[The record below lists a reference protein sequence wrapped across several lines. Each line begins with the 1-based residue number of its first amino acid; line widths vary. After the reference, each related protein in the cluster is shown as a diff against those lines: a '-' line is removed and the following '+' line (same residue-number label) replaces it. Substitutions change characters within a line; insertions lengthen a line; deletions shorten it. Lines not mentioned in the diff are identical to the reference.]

1 MATQT
6 RQSQFYW
13 SVPFLF
19 LIALSV
25 IALSLA
31 AHAADIEPS
40 GYRPLTGD
48 RFFLLTE
55 SSFGSGEIAQVRLEA
70 PERWE
75 PLTEYPEAD
84 LVIYRVPDP
93 LSFLK
98 TQKNLHRVQVKGD
111 YRGEGLSNALR
122 YVWDSAYKKSRL
134 AWQRIFS
141 ETIRA
146 RVVAEAPI
154 LKQTPPHSYAT
165 AFENHPQFKPL
176 SGFQQVAR
184 FRYPLWAAKPL
195 EPPKGIEM
203 AGSSSEFIVSSHG
216 NRMIPLGKLQPGLY
230 LVEAMI
236 GHYRA
241 TTLVFVTDTV
251 AITKTAHDQLL
262 VWTAD
267 RMTGAP
273 RPAAKIL
280 LTDGAGVLE
289 SGVTDGDGV
298 LIINRPSPER
308 SYVIGADPAGGVF
321 VSENFYYD
329 SEIYAAKLY
338 AFTDRPLYRPGD
350 TVCLKLV
357 GRVFQDSRHS
367 TRLTASG
374 VRLAVL
380 DPNGTPVTT
389 GDFNVVP
396 DAGGD
401 TCFALPEPTASG
413 GYTLQLGYQGATYT
427 AAFRV
432 AEYVKPHYELAIRFN
447 QKEFKT
453 GEPITGQIKLT
464 YPGGQPVRGAQ
475 LELTVRAQPL
485 TMVEDEPRYQGRFP
499 VKRLQNTLTVAENGS
514 ADFNLPP
521 AQTPSRYVLSV
532 ISTDG
537 AAYRVTASQEIRIQP
552 GAPAYALMAANR
564 LSRIGEAVA
573 FTATPL
579 GAFTG
584 TPVSWEAIRLE
595 DQNRFTGA
603 AAGSDF
609 TVRFDRSGSYTV
621 NLKDREGRIAGSIE
635 HWVAGPELTTQPG
648 SIAIVLDQD
657 EYRIGDTAQALI
669 TFPVPVNQ
677 ALVTLERDQ
686 VEAHGLLSK
695 PPRNI
700 HLTRQNERQWRAEI
714 PVQADD
720 PPNITFSLL
729 YVQNGAYIFQN
740 KGLKVA
746 VPRIRIALVPDK
758 TEYRPGDTVNVE
770 VETTLDGQP
779 IATHLAV
786 SVVDEMVYVL
796 QPEIAPP
803 IHDFFHHIRRNQVR
817 TASSL
822 NFHSYDL
829 ALPAVTDE
837 IPPTAYSQRVLK
849 VPDRPRR
856 ENIDTAAWLPNLQ
869 TDATGKTR
877 FSFVLPDSIARW
889 RLTGRAMAE
898 AGQVGQNTAWLIS
911 TQDYYLKWTGPT
923 VFRHGDEPLISV
935 VAFNQETTPVAAE
948 FSADGMSANVRRQ
961 LTLQPGANDL
971 EILLQAAG
979 WGGMINAR
987 LTIADQAVDQIQK
1000 WVTVVPEGWPDSYS
1014 LPITLDQA
1022 INEIKIPAD
1031 VANLRLSLAG
1041 NATDLFLR
1049 VAESLI
1055 DYPFGCVE
1063 QTASRLIPL
1072 ALIYPPL
1079 KTAGLPDRTLGR
1091 LRQQLSNHRLRLARM
1106 AGPESA
1112 FGWWGDI
1119 SDEDAFLTAYAYYAD
1134 WNALRALGIAA
1145 PASHWE
1151 KLLAVYQKSV
1161 EQESLLRRVLMVWL
1175 MRQIGLPTR
1184 TLTEGLISAT
1194 RQIPPPPAQGSITPE
1209 ASRILDAPATVLS
1222 ADLALTLIGE
1232 LAEAG
1237 QIDAALQSRLVQ
1249 ARNRLAM
1256 SRLPL
1261 AQALTLLVQART
1273 GADPAKAA
1281 AILAALGPEIATV
1294 DRALSLIFIHA
1305 ALGGWNQPAVTNFEP
1320 GKNWARRESKVG
1332 ATQWFWQGKP
1342 GDGVRIALK
1351 EPPPSPVR
1359 AYLSYDSYGLDQ
1371 ARLPVTI
1378 ERRFYRLQRPGPEAP
1393 ATKDDE
1399 EKAGSDSAET
1409 PTTTESETAPDADQA
1424 KTESVSEIVRDD
1436 AGESESE
1443 SEGEE
1448 EETEE
1453 TPDEPVFQALRVEP
1467 DGSLATSDLYVDEI
1481 RIAPAAAGVAYRYG
1495 VLEIPLPPGAEVEP
1509 TTWGLNIAGLEE
1521 GPKPVSL
1528 PEPVFTAGRRSY
1540 SIPVDELTTPQVY
1553 RFLVRF
1559 SQRGGFGLPP
1569 VRYFRMYQP
1578 NEKGLETEAIR
1589 RINVQ

>member
-1 MATQT
+1 V
-6 RQSQFYW
+6 R
-13 SVPFLF
+13 
-19 LIALSV
+19 
-25 IALSLA
+25 
-31 AHAADIEPS
+31 AADIEPS

-55 SSFGSGEIAQVRLEA
+55 SSFGSGEIATVRLEA

-84 LVIYRVPDP
+84 LIIYRVPDP
-93 LSFLK
+93 LGFLK
-98 TQKNLHRVQVKGD
+98 TQKNLHRIQVKGD

-134 AWQRIFS
+134 VWQRIFS
-141 ETIRA
+141 PVIRA

-154 LKQTPPHSYAT
+154 LKQTPPNSYRT
-165 AFENHPQFKPL
+165 QFENHPQFKPL

-184 FRYPLWAAKPL
+184 FRYPLWAAKPV
-195 EPPKGIEM
+195 EPPKGVEI
-203 AGSSSEFIVSSHG
+203 AGSSSEFIASGAG
-216 NRMIPLGKLQPGLY
+216 NRLIPLGKLQPGLY

-267 RMTGAP
+267 RTTGAP
-273 RPAAKIL
+273 CPAAKIL

-289 SGVTDGDGV
+289 SGVTDADGV

-367 TRLTASG
+367 TRLVASG
-374 VRLAVL
+374 VHLAVL

-389 GDFNVVP
+389 GDFNVIP

-413 GYTLQLGYQGATYT
+413 GYTLQLGYQGAAYT

-499 VKRLQNTLTVAENGS
+499 IKLLQNTLTVAEDGS

-537 AAYRVTASQEIRIQP
+537 AAYRVTASQEIRIPP
-552 GAPAYALMAANR
+552 GAPAYALTAANR
-564 LSRIGEAVA
+564 LSRIGEVVA

-584 TPVSWEAIRLE
+584 TPARWEAIRLE
-595 DQNRFTGA
+595 DQSQFTGA
-603 AAGSDF
+603 ATGPGF

-621 NLKDREGRIAGSIE
+621 NLKDREGRIAGSLE

-669 TFPVPVNQ
+669 TFPVAVDH
-677 ALVTLERDQ
+677 ALITLERDQ
-686 VEAHGLLSK
+686 VEAHGLLPK
-695 PPRNI
+695 PPRGI
-700 HLTRQNERQWRAEI
+700 RLTRQNDRQWRADI
-714 PVQADD
+714 PVQAND

-729 YVQNGAYIFQN
+729 YVQNGAYVFQN
-740 KGLKVA
+740 KGLKVV

-837 IPPTAYSQRVLK
+837 AAPTAYSQRVLK

-856 ENIDTAAWLPNLQ
+856 ENMDTAAWLPNLQ

-898 AGQVGQNTAWLIS
+898 AGQVGQNTAGLIS
-911 TQDYYLKWTGPT
+911 IQDYYLKWTGPT
-923 VFRHGDEPLISV
+923 VFRSGDQPLIDI
-935 VAFNQETTPVAAE
+935 VAFNQGTTPVAAQ
-948 FSADGMSANVRRQ
+948 FSADGMSAAVSRT

-971 EILLQAAG
+971 EVPIQAAG
-979 WGGMINAR
+979 WGGMVNAR

-1000 WVTVVPEGWPDSYS
+1000 WVTVVPGGWPDSHA

-1022 INEIKIPAD
+1022 VNEIKVPAD
-1031 VANLRLSLAG
+1031 AANLRLSLAG

-1049 VAESLI
+1049 VADALM

-1079 KTAGLPDRTLGR
+1079 QTAGLPDRTLGR

-1119 SDEDAFLTAYAYYAD
+1119 SEEDPFLTAYAYYAD

-1151 KLLAVYQKSV
+1151 KLLTVYQQSV
-1161 EQESLLRRVLMVWL
+1161 EQESLLRRALMVWL
-1175 MRQIGLPTR
+1175 MRQMGLPTK
-1184 TLTEGLISAT
+1184 TLTEGLINAA
-1194 RQIPPPPAQGSITPE
+1194 RHIPPPVQASLTPE
-1209 ASRILDAPATVLS
+1209 ASRIFDAPATALS
-1222 ADLALTLIGE
+1222 ADLALTLVGE

-1237 QIDAALQSRLVQ
+1237 QLEPELQPRLVQ
-1249 ARNRLAM
+1249 ARSRLAAN
-1256 SRLPL
+1256 RLPL
-1261 AQALTLLVQART
+1261 AQALTLLAQAKT
-1273 GADPAKAA
+1273 GADSAKAA
-1281 AILAALGPEIATV
+1281 EILAALGPETATI

-1305 ALGGWNQPAVTNFEP
+1305 ALGGWNQPTETGFDP
-1320 GKNWARRESKVG
+1320 GKNWARRVSKLGV
-1332 ATQWFWQGKP
+1332 AQWFWQGKP
-1342 GDGVRIALK
+1342 ADNVRIALK
-1351 EPPPSPVR
+1351 ELPASPLR
-1359 AYLSYDSYGLDQ
+1359 AYLSYDGYGLEP

-1378 ERRFYRLQRPGPEAP
+1378 ERRFYQLQRLSPETP
-1393 ATKDDE
+1393 AAKDE
-1399 EKAGSDSAET
+1399 AQKPASDAAET
-1409 PTTTESETAPDADQA
+1409 PAADTATETDADQPTTESASETETAQN
-1424 KTESVSEIVRDD
+1424 D

-1443 SEGEE
+1443 GQE

-1453 TPDEPVFQALRVEP
+1453 TPDEPVFQAIRIAPER
-1467 DGSLATSDLYVDEI
+1467 SLATSDLYVDEI
-1481 RIAPAAAGVAYRYG
+1481 RIAPAAEGVAYRYG

-1509 TTWGLNIAGLEE
+1509 TTWGLNITGLGEE
-1521 GPKPVSL
+1521 PTPVNLS
-1528 PEPVFTAGRRSY
+1528 EPVFTTGRRSY

-1553 RFLVRF
+1553 QFLVRF
-1559 SQRGGFGLPP
+1559 SQRGDFGLPP

-1578 NEKGLETEAIR
+1578 NEKGFETGLAIR
-1589 RINVQ
+1589 RIDVR

>member
-98 TQKNLHRVQVKGD
+98 TQKNLHRIQVKGD

-298 LIINRPSPER
+298 LIINRSSPER

-432 AEYVKPHYELAIRFN
+432 AEYVKPHYELAIRFS

-669 TFPVPVNQ
+669 TFPVPVDQ

-1194 RQIPPPPAQGSITPE
+1194 RQISPPPAQGSITPE

-1443 SEGEE
+1443 E

>member
-1 MATQT
+1 M
-6 RQSQFYW
+6 
-13 SVPFLF
+13 
-19 LIALSV
+19 IALNP
-25 IALSLA
+25 A

-40 GYRPLTGD
+40 DYALLTGD

-55 SSFGSGEIAQVRLEA
+55 SSFGSGDIATVRLEA

-93 LSFLK
+93 LGFLK
-98 TQKNLHRVQVKGD
+98 TQKNLHRIQIKGD

-141 ETIRA
+141 ATIRA
-146 RVVAEAPI
+146 QVVAEAPI
-154 LKQTPPHSYAT
+154 LKQTPPNSYRT
-165 AFENHPQFKPL
+165 QFENHPQFKPL

-195 EPPKGIEM
+195 EPPKGVEL
-203 AGSSSEFIVSSHG
+203 AGSSSEFLPSGDG

-236 GHYRA
+236 GYYRA

-267 RMTGAP
+267 RATGAP

-357 GRVFQDSRHS
+357 GRVFEDSRHS

-413 GYTLQLGYQGATYT
+413 GYTLQLGYQGAAYT

-475 LELTVRAQPL
+475 LELAVRAQPL

-499 VKRLQNTLTVAENGS
+499 VKLLQNTLTVAEDGS
-514 ADFNLPP
+514 ADFSLPP

-552 GAPAYALMAANR
+552 GTPAYTLTAANR
-564 LSRIGEAVA
+564 LSRIGEAVT

-584 TPVSWEAIRLE
+584 TPATWEAIRLE
-595 DQNRFTGA
+595 DQRSITGA
-603 AAGSDF
+603 APDPDF
-609 TVRFDRSGSYTV
+609 SIRFDRSGSYTV
-621 NLKDREGRIAGSIE
+621 NLKDREGRIAGSLE

-669 TFPVPVNQ
+669 TFPVAVDH
-677 ALVTLERDQ
+677 ALITLERDQ
-686 VEAHGLLSK
+686 VEAHGLFTK

-700 HLTRQNERQWRAEI
+700 RLTRQNDRQWRAEI
-714 PVQADD
+714 PVQASD

-729 YVQNGAYIFQN
+729 YVQNGAYVFQN

-746 VPRIRIALVPDK
+746 VPRIRIAMTPDK
-758 TEYRPGDTVNVE
+758 TEYRPGDTVNVD

-786 SVVDEMVYVL
+786 GVVDEMVYVL

-803 IHDFFHHIRRNQVR
+803 IHDFFHHVRRNQVR

-829 ALPAVTDE
+829 ALPAVTDDAA
-837 IPPTAYSQRVLK
+837 PTAYSQRVLK

-923 VFRHGDEPLISV
+923 VFRYRDEPLMNV
-935 VAFNQETTPVAAE
+935 VAFNQGTTPVTAT
-948 FSADGMSANVRRQ
+948 FSADGMSANIERQ

-971 EILLQAAG
+971 EVPLQAAG
-979 WGGMINAR
+979 WGGMVNAR

-1000 WVTVVPEGWPDSYS
+1000 WVTVVPEGWPDSHA

-1022 INEIKIPAD
+1022 VNEIKIPAD
-1031 VANLRLSLAG
+1031 AANLRLSLAG

-1079 KTAGLPDRTLGR
+1079 QSAGLPERTLSR

-1119 SDEDAFLTAYAYYAD
+1119 SEEDPFLTAYAYYAD

-1151 KLLAVYQKSV
+1151 KLLTVYQKSA
-1161 EQESLLRRVLMVWL
+1161 EQESLLRRALMVWL
-1175 MRQIGLPTR
+1175 MRQMGLPTK
-1184 TLTEGLISAT
+1184 TLTEGLISAA
-1194 RQIPPPPAQGSITPE
+1194 RQIPPPIPASFTPE
-1209 ASRILDAPATVLS
+1209 ASRIFDAPATALS

-1237 QIDAALQSRLVQ
+1237 QLDPASQSRIVQ
-1249 ARNRLAM
+1249 ARNRLAGN
-1256 SRLPL
+1256 RLPL
-1261 AQALTLLVQART
+1261 AQALTLLVQARI
-1273 GADPAKAA
+1273 GVADPAKVA
-1281 AILAALGPEIATV
+1281 AILAALGPETATI
-1294 DRALSLIFIHA
+1294 DRALSLSFIHA
-1305 ALGGWNQPAVTNFEP
+1305 ALGGWKQPAVSNFDP
-1320 GKNWARRESKVG
+1320 GKNWVRRESKLG
-1332 ATQWFWQGKP
+1332 EAQWFWQGKP
-1342 GDGVRIALK
+1342 ADGVRITLK
-1351 EPPPSPVR
+1351 EPPTSPVR
-1359 AYLSYDSYGLDQ
+1359 AYLSYDGYGLEP

-1378 ERRFYRLQRPGPEAP
+1378 ERRFYRLQRPSPETP
-1393 ATKDDE
+1393 AAKDAE
-1399 EKAGSDSAET
+1399 EKPASDTAET
-1409 PTTTESETAPDADQA
+1409 SETAAETETAPDTDQA
-1424 KTESVSEIVRDD
+1424 ATESEAATEPAQDD
-1436 AGESESE
+1436 ASETDGESESQ
-1443 SEGEE
+1443 GE

-1453 TPDEPVFQALRVEP
+1453 TSDEPVFQAIRVKP
-1467 DGSLATSDLYVDEI
+1467 TDSLTTADLYVDEI

-1509 TTWGLNIAGLEE
+1509 TTWGLNIAGLED

-1528 PEPVFTAGRRSY
+1528 PEPVFTTGRRSY
-1540 SIPVDELTTPQVY
+1540 SIPVDELTEPQVY

-1559 SQRGGFGLPP
+1559 GQRGGFGLPP

-1578 NEKGLETEAIR
+1578 NEKGLEADAVG
-1589 RINVQ
+1589 RIDVQ

>member
-1 MATQT
+1 M
-6 RQSQFYW
+6 
-13 SVPFLF
+13 
-19 LIALSV
+19 
-25 IALSLA
+25 
-31 AHAADIEPS
+31 
-40 GYRPLTGD
+40 
-48 RFFLLTE
+48 
-55 SSFGSGEIAQVRLEA
+55 RLEA
-70 PERWE
+70 PERSG

-84 LVIYRVPDP
+84 LIVYRIPDP
-93 LSFLK
+93 LGFLK
-98 TQKNLHRVQVKGD
+98 TQKNLHRIQVKGD

-146 RVVAEAPI
+146 RVVAEAPV
-154 LKQTPPHSYAT
+154 LKQTPPGSYRT
-165 AFENHPQFKPL
+165 QFEHPPQFKPL
-176 SGFQQVAR
+176 SGFDQVAR
-184 FRYPLWAAKPL
+184 FRYPLWAAKPIA
-195 EPPKGIEM
+195 PPQGVEL
-203 AGSSSEFIVSSHG
+203 AGSSSAFITPEPG
-216 NRMIPLGKLQPGLY
+216 NILIPLGRLKPGLY
-230 LVEAMI
+230 LVEALI
-236 GHYRA
+236 GQYHA

-251 AITKTAHDQLL
+251 AVTKTAHDQLL

-267 RMTGAP
+267 RNTGAP
-273 RPAAKIL
+273 RPAATIL
-280 LTDGAGVLE
+280 LTDGAGVLQ
-289 SGVTDGDGV
+289 SGVTDSDGV
-298 LIINRPSPER
+298 LIINKPSPER
-308 SYVIGADPAGGVF
+308 SYVIGTDPTGGVF

-329 SEIYAAKLY
+329 SEIYATKLY

-357 GRVFQDSRHS
+357 GRVFQNSRHS
-367 TRLTASG
+367 TQLTAGG

-389 GDFNVVP
+389 GDFSVAP

-401 TCFALPEPTASG
+401 TCFTLPESTTAG
-413 GYTLQLGYQGATYT
+413 GYTLQLGYQGAAYT

-475 LELTVRAQPL
+475 LELAVRAQPL
-485 TMVEDEPRYQGRFP
+485 TMVEDEPRYQSRFP
-499 VKRLQNTLTVAENGS
+499 VKLLQDTLTVAENGS
-514 ADFNLPP
+514 VDFSLPP
-521 AQTPSRYVLSV
+521 AQAPSRYVLTV

-552 GAPAYALMAANR
+552 GAPAYALTAANR

-584 TPVSWEAIRLE
+584 TPASWEAIRLE
-595 DQNRFTGA
+595 DQSQFTGVA
-603 AAGSDF
+603 TGSGF

-621 NLKDREGRIAGSIE
+621 NLKDSEGRIAGSLE

-657 EYRIGDTAQALI
+657 EYRIGDTAHALI
-669 TFPVPVNQ
+669 TFPAPVDQ

-686 VEAHGLLSK
+686 VEAHGFLLK
-695 PPRNI
+695 PPRGI
-700 HLTRQNERQWRAEI
+700 RLTRQTDRQWRADI

-720 PPNITFSLL
+720 SPNITFSLL
-729 YVQNGAYIFQN
+729 YVQNGAYVFQN

-758 TEYRPGDTVNVE
+758 TEYRPGETVNVE
-770 VETTLDGQP
+770 VETTLDGKP
-779 IATHLAV
+779 VAAHLAV

-796 QPEIAPP
+796 QSEIAPP
-803 IHDFFHHIRRNQVR
+803 IHEFFHHTRRNQVR

-837 IPPTAYSQRVLK
+837 ATPTGYSQRALK

-856 ENIDTAAWLPNLQ
+856 ENIDTAAWLPNLE

-877 FSFVLPDSIARW
+877 FSFTLPDSIARW
-889 RLTGRAMAE
+889 RLTGRAISG

-923 VFRHGDEPLISV
+923 VFRNGDEPRIDV
-935 VAFNQETTPVAAE
+935 VAFNQGTTPVTAE
-948 FSADGMSANVRRQ
+948 FNAEGMGAAVRRS
-961 LTLQPGANDL
+961 LTLQPGANDV
-971 EILLQAAG
+971 EVALQATG
-979 WGGMINAR
+979 WGGLVNAR
-987 LTIADQAVDQIQK
+987 LALADQPVDQVQK
-1000 WVTVVPEGWPDSYS
+1000 WVTVVPSGWPDTRA

-1022 INEIKIPAD
+1022 VNEIKVPTDA
-1031 VANLRLSLAG
+1031 ANLRLSLAG
-1041 NATDLFLR
+1041 NTTDLFLR
-1049 VAESLI
+1049 VADALV

-1106 AGPESA
+1106 AGPDSA

-1119 SDEDAFLTAYAYYAD
+1119 SQEDSFLTAYAYYAD

-1145 PASHWE
+1145 PASHWQ
-1151 KLLAVYQKSV
+1151 KLLAVYQKGA
-1161 EQESLLRRVLMVWL
+1161 EQEPLLRRTLMVWL
-1175 MRQIGLPTR
+1175 MRQMGLPTR
-1184 TLTEGLISAT
+1184 TLTEGLIMAA
-1194 RQIPPPPAQGSITPE
+1194 RQNPPPPAQSPLTPE
-1209 ASRILDAPATVLS
+1209 ASRIFGAPATALS
-1222 ADLALTLIGE
+1222 TDLALTLVGE

-1237 QIDAALQSRLVQ
+1237 QIDVALQSRLLQ
-1249 ARNRLAM
+1249 ARTRLAA
-1256 SRLPL
+1256 SRQPL
-1261 AQALTLLVQART
+1261 AQALTLLTQAKT

-1281 AILAALGPEIATV
+1281 EILTALGPEIATV

-1305 ALGGWNQPAVTNFEP
+1305 ALGGWNQPAVTGFDP
-1320 GKNWARRESKVG
+1320 GKNWARRESKLG
-1332 ATQWFWQGKP
+1332 EAQWFWQGKP
-1342 GDGVRIALK
+1342 GDSVRIALK
-1351 EPPPSPVR
+1351 EPPAAPLR
-1359 AYLSYDSYGLDQ
+1359 AYLTYDEYGLDQ

-1378 ERRFYRLQRPGPEAP
+1378 ERRFYRLQRPGTEAA
-1393 ATKDDE
+1393 ATTAQA
-1399 EKAGSDSAET
+1399 EKAGSAAEET
-1409 PTTTESETAPDADQA
+1409 PTTAETETAPDTKQA
-1424 KTESVSEIVRDD
+1424 TDESETDAAAQDD
-1436 AGESESE
+1436 ASGGEDEDEDETSAEPDQPVFHAIRVESE
-1443 SEGEE
+1443 
-1448 EETEE
+1448 
-1453 TPDEPVFQALRVEP
+1453 EPLM
-1467 DGSLATSDLYVDEI
+1467 TSDLYVDEI
-1481 RIAPAAAGVAYRYG
+1481 RIAPAAAGIAYHYG

-1509 TTWGLNIAGLEE
+1509 TTWGLNIAGLDANQE
-1521 GPKPVSL
+1521 PLSL
-1528 PEPVFTAGRRSY
+1528 PEPVFTTGRRSY
-1540 SIPVDELTTPQVY
+1540 SIPVDELATPQVY
-1553 RFLVRF
+1553 RFLIRF
-1559 SQRGGFGLPP
+1559 AQRGNFGLPP

-1578 NEKGLETEAIR
+1578 NDKGLEAGPALR
-1589 RINVQ
+1589 RIDVR

>member
-13 SVPFLF
+13 PVPFLF
-19 LIALSV
+19 L

-55 SSFGSGEIAQVRLEA
+55 SSFGSGEIAKVRLEA

-93 LSFLK
+93 LGFLK
-98 TQKNLHRVQVKGD
+98 TQKNLHRIQVRGD

-154 LKQTPPHSYAT
+154 LKQIPPHSYAT
-165 AFENHPQFKPL
+165 QFENHPQFKPL

-195 EPPKGIEM
+195 EPPKGVEL

-216 NRMIPLGKLQPGLY
+216 NRMIPLGKLEPGLY

-267 RMTGAP
+267 RATGTP

-329 SEIYAAKLY
+329 SEIYATKLY

-380 DPNGTPVTT
+380 DPNGAPVTT

-413 GYTLQLGYQGATYT
+413 GYTLQLGYQGAAYT

-475 LELTVRAQPL
+475 LELAVRAQPL

-499 VKRLQNTLTVAENGS
+499 VKLLQNTLTVAEDGS
-514 ADFNLPP
+514 VDFSLPP

-552 GAPAYALMAANR
+552 GAPAYALTAANR
-564 LSRIGEAVA
+564 LSRIGEAVT

-584 TPVSWEAIRLE
+584 TPASWEAIRLE
-595 DQNRFTGA
+595 DQSRFTSA
-603 AAGSDF
+603 ATGPGFSI
-609 TVRFDRSGSYTV
+609 RFDRSGSYTV
-621 NLKDREGRIAGSIE
+621 NLKDREGRIAGSLE

-669 TFPVPVNQ
+669 TFPVPVDQ
-677 ALVTLERDQ
+677 ALITLERDQ
-686 VEAHGLLSK
+686 VEAHGLFSK
-695 PPRNI
+695 PPRSI
-700 HLTRQNERQWRAEI
+700 RLTRQNDRQWRAEI
-714 PVQADD
+714 PVQASD

-729 YVQNGAYIFQN
+729 YVQNGAYLFQN
-740 KGLKVA
+740 KGLKVV
-746 VPRIRIALVPDK
+746 VPQIRIAMTPDK
-758 TEYRPGDTVNVE
+758 SGYRPGETVNVE

-786 SVVDEMVYVL
+786 GVVDEMVYVL

-829 ALPAVTDE
+829 ALPAVTDDAA
-837 IPPTAYSQRVLK
+837 PTAYSQRVLK

-923 VFRHGDEPLISV
+923 VFRHGDEPLMNV
-935 VAFNQETTPVAAE
+935 VAFNQETTPVVAE
-948 FSADGMSANVRRQ
+948 FSAEGMSANVQRQ

-971 EILLQAAG
+971 EVPLQAAG
-979 WGGMINAR
+979 WGGMVNAR

-1000 WVTVVPEGWPDSYS
+1000 WVTVVLEGWPDSHA

-1022 INEIKIPAD
+1022 VNEIKIPAD
-1031 VANLRLSLAG
+1031 AANLRLSLAG

-1079 KTAGLPDRTLGR
+1079 KTAGLPERTLSR

-1119 SDEDAFLTAYAYYAD
+1119 SEEDAFLTAYAYYAD

-1151 KLLAVYQKSV
+1151 KLLAVYQKSA
-1161 EQESLLRRVLMVWL
+1161 EQESLLRRALMVWL
-1175 MRQIGLPTR
+1175 MRQMGLPTR
-1184 TLTEGLISAT
+1184 TLTEGLISAA
-1194 RQIPPPPAQGSITPE
+1194 RQIPPPVPASLTPE
-1209 ASRILDAPATVLS
+1209 TSRILDAPATVLS

-1232 LAEAG
+1232 LTEAG
-1237 QIDAALQSRLVQ
+1237 QLDPALQSRLVQ
-1249 ARNRLAM
+1249 ARSQLAAN
-1256 SRLPL
+1256 RLPL
-1261 AQALTLLVQART
+1261 AQALTLLTQART

-1281 AILAALGPEIATV
+1281 TILATLGPEIATV

-1305 ALGGWNQPAVTNFEP
+1305 ALGGWKQPAVTGFDP
-1320 GKNWARRESKVG
+1320 GKNWARRESKLG
-1332 ATQWFWQGKP
+1332 ETQWFWQGKP
-1342 GDGVRIALK
+1342 ADSVRIALK
-1351 EPPPSPVR
+1351 EPPPSPLR
-1359 AYLSYDSYGLDQ
+1359 AYLSYDGYGLVQ

-1378 ERRFYRLQRPGPEAP
+1378 ERRFYRLQRPSPETP
-1393 ATKDDE
+1393 AAKDAE
-1399 EKAGSDSAET
+1399 EKTGSDSAET
-1409 PTTTESETAPDADQA
+1409 PAAAETAPVADRATTESEAA
-1424 KTESVSEIVRDD
+1424 TEPAQDD
-1436 AGESESE
+1436 AGETDGESESE
-1443 SEGEE
+1443 AEE
-1448 EETEE
+1448 TEETEE
-1453 TPDEPVFQALRVEP
+1453 TPDEPVFQAIRVEP
-1467 DGSLATSDLYVDEI
+1467 EEALKTSDLYVDEI

-1540 SIPVDELTTPQVY
+1540 SIPVDALTGPQVY
-1553 RFLVRF
+1553 RFLIRF

-1578 NEKGLETEAIR
+1578 NEKGLEAGAVG

>member
-98 TQKNLHRVQVKGD
+98 TQKNLHRIQVKGD

-413 GYTLQLGYQGATYT
+413 GYTLQLGYQGAAYT

-499 VKRLQNTLTVAENGS
+499 VKLLQNTLTVADNGS

-521 AQTPSRYVLSV
+521 AQTPSRYILSV

-564 LSRIGEAVA
+564 LSQIGEAVA

-584 TPVSWEAIRLE
+584 PPVSWEAIRLE
-595 DQNRFTGA
+595 DQSRFTGA
-603 AAGSDF
+603 AAGSNF

-635 HWVAGPELTTQPG
+635 HWVAGPELATQPG

-669 TFPVPVNQ
+669 TFPVPVDQ

-695 PPRNI
+695 PPRSI

-837 IPPTAYSQRVLK
+837 TPPTAYSQRVLK

-923 VFRHGDEPLISV
+923 VFRHGDEPLINV

-948 FSADGMSANVRRQ
+948 FSADGMNANVQRR

-971 EILLQAAG
+971 EIPLQAAG
-979 WGGMINAR
+979 WGGMVNVR
-987 LTIADQAVDQIQK
+987 LTIADQAVDQLQK

-1151 KLLAVYQKSV
+1151 KLLAVYQKSA
-1161 EQESLLRRVLMVWL
+1161 EQESLLRRALMVWL
-1175 MRQIGLPTR
+1175 MRQMGLPTR

-1194 RQIPPPPAQGSITPE
+1194 RQISPPPAQGSLTLE

-1281 AILAALGPEIATV
+1281 AILAALGLEIATV

-1393 ATKDDE
+1393 AAKDDE

-1409 PTTTESETAPDADQA
+1409 PTTAESETAPDADQA

-1436 AGESESE
+1436 AGE